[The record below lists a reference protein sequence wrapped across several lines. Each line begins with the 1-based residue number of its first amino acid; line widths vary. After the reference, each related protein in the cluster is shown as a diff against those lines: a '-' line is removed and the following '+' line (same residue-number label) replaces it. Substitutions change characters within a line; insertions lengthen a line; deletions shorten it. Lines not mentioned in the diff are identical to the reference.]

1 MGLGGGGAGGGAQ
14 GSEFPFP
21 ERRQVGRGGAGEP
34 QERKGRGGERGGIS
48 RALLRTNRPPPHPA
62 SAQAQRC
69 PVQAH
74 SVRGS
79 RLPSLSAQE
88 PV

>member
-21 ERRQVGRGGAGEP
+21 AARERAGGEGRGRGAPGAEGE
-34 QERKGRGGERGGIS
+34 GRGKGGIS
-48 RALLRTNRPPPHPA
+48 RAVLRTLSPRPPA

-74 SVRGS
+74 TGRVS
-79 RLPSLSAQE
+79 RLPSLSS
-88 PV
+88 